1 MKYGITKTEYQVEL
15 EKLPFFNK
23 ATAGILLQK
32 DGVNLDRKLER
43 LTASGDF
50 LRLKRGLYT
59 TKMYYLTASNK
70 DDYLTKV
77 AGGLYYPSY
86 LSVEYVL
93 AKKGLIPEAI
103 SVYTSVTTKTTRG
116 FNNFL
121 GRFRY
126 QNINPRLFLGF
137 SDSEAT
143 TAKAL
148 FDYLYLKT
156 NLSTNLNSELAEGL
170 RINWGQ
176 FTPSDFSEFNQY
188 VKLAQSPKMTKI
200 AKIIGDILKI

>member
-1 MKYGITKTEYQVEL
+1 MKYGITRTEYQVEL

-32 DGVNLDRKLER
+32 DGINLDRKLER
-43 LTASGDF
+43 LTASGDI

-59 TKMYYLTASNK
+59 TKMYYLTSDK
-70 DDYLTKV
+70 DDYLKKV

-93 AKKGLIPEAI
+93 AKRGLIPEAI
-103 SVYTSVTTKTTRG
+103 NVYTSITTKTTRG
-116 FNNFL
+116 FSNFL

-126 QNINPRLFLGF
+126 QNINQKLFLGF
-137 SDSEAT
+137 SDGMAT

-148 FDYLYLKT
+148 FDFLYLKT
-156 NLSTNLNSELAEGL
+156 NLSTNLNSELTEGL
-170 RINWGQ
+170 RINWSQ
-176 FTPSDFSEFNQY
+176 FTSSDYLEFNQY
-188 VKLAQSPKMTKI
+188 IKLAQSPKMTKI
-200 AKIIGDILKI
+200 AKVIGDILKI